1 VRRPSTVEHM
11 REGSAINGTTQVRC
25 GSNTYRYPPQ
35 EEVPAV
41 FTTSWPKAK
50 PEPAQ
55 PWLPKR
61 EKIVVLLI
69 ITAIVALGLAQR
81 GRTSVAG
88 QNADPGLQL
97 FQEPLTREAI
107 ISLTN
112 NTRVLRGLENL
123 SENPL
128 LDAIAEERA
137 HDLLEKQYFAHVSP
151 TGEKASDIAQ
161 KVGYRYQII
170 AENLAS
176 GLFFTNQKIVD
187 GWMQSPGHRRNILSS
202 EVKEIGASVT
212 KGRMNGN
219 DTWVSVQIFGLQSL
233 PVAERSCMLPSEGL
247 VREIDAKEAEIEN
260 LGERLTRLKQEL
272 DAESDSVELDRKIAD
287 SDPKRIYDLD
297 VKIRTYNEKSNWHN
311 QSLAEMNAKQT
322 VLNSMVEE
330 YNKAVKRYRNCK
342 ASN

>member
-1 VRRPSTVEHM
+1 M
-11 REGSAINGTTQVRC
+11 RDEGAINDKTQVC
-25 GSNTYRYPPQ
+25 CCSNAHRHPPK
-35 EEVPAV
+35 EVPAV

-50 PEPAQ
+50 PEPAE
-55 PWLPKR
+55 PWLPRKQ
-61 EKIVVLLI
+61 KIVVLLI
-69 ITAIVALGLAQR
+69 IVAIVALGLAQR

-88 QNADPGLQL
+88 STAGTGSQL
-97 FQEPLTREAI
+97 FQEPLTKEAI

-112 NTRVLRGLENL
+112 SARVLQGLEYL

-128 LDAIAEERA
+128 LDAIAEARA
-137 HDLLEKQYFAHVSP
+137 QDLLEKQYFAHVSP

-161 KVGYRYQII
+161 KVGYRYRII

-202 EVKEIGASVT
+202 EVKEIGASVIRG
-212 KGRMNGN
+212 KMNGD
-219 DTWVSVQIFGLQSL
+219 DTWVSVQIFGLQSH

-247 VREIDAKEAEIEN
+247 LREIDAKEDEIGN
-260 LGERLTRLKQEL
+260 ISERLTRLKREL
-272 DAESDSVELDRKIAD
+272 DAENDSIERDRSIAG
-287 SDPKRIYDLD
+287 SDPQRNYDLN
-297 VKIRTYNEKSNWHN
+297 VKICTYNEKSSWHN

-322 VLNSMVEE
+322 VLNSMVAE
-330 YNKAVKRYRNCK
+330 YNKAVQSYRACK